1 MIQRIILSAILIVT
15 LHTYCYADKERA
27 NQTTTV
33 NSLNGKYVV
42 TLTPTTPFGEKG
54 SGFAAS
60 VKDNLV
66 IDTLWKVNWYARSVF
81 LLDDGN
87 HLVRFGSWARDK
99 RGLTDLA
106 VAFYNKGKLTKEYK
120 VRDLVK
126 DFKSVRRSVSHY
138 QWESTDSLVASG
150 FSKDFKTYTLLTT
163 DNIVYTFNTSSGK
176 IVKKK
181 NLKAA
186 NSRIM
191 AQPKSKQVE
200 LLK

>member
-15 LHTYCYADKERA
+15 LHTFCYADKERA
-27 NQTTTV
+27 NQTTTL
-33 NSLNGKYVV
+33 NSPNGKYVV
-42 TLTPTTPFGEKG
+42 TLTPATPFGEKG

-60 VKDNLV
+60 VKDSVV
-66 IDTLWKVNWYARSVF
+66 IDTLWKVNWYARTVF

-87 HLVRFGSWARDK
+87 HLVRFGPWARDK

-138 QWESTDSLVASG
+138 QWESTDSLVTSG

-163 DNIVYTFNTSSGK
+163 DNLVYTFNTSSGK
-176 IVKKK
+176 IVKMKT
-181 NLKAA
+181 LEAA
-186 NSRIM
+186 NNRIV